1 MFAKDFRNIAW
12 NALSGKWGRFALVTL
27 IYELI
32 LGVCASISN
41 VATLIIGGPFLL
53 GMAGIAF
60 KVLDNI
66 EFDVKNLFDGFERFS
81 DALVLYLVNNLFIFL
96 WSLLFVVP
104 GIIKYYEYSMSYYIL
119 LENPEMK
126 HQEARRAS
134 MKIMDGNKGR
144 LFCLHLSFV
153 GWFILSAFTLGI
165 LLLWVVPYMET
176 AQAAFYREICR
187 EKIGKINVQACVEY

>member
-1 MFAKDFRNIAW
+1 MCAKDFRTLAW
-12 NALSGKWGRFALVTL
+12 NALSGKWGKFALAALV
-27 IYELI
+27 YELI

-41 VATLIIGGPFLL
+41 VATLVIGGPFVL

-60 KVLDNI
+60 SVLDGVDFEIN
-66 EFDVKNLFDGFERFS
+66 NLFDGFKWFS
-81 DALVLYLVNNLFIFL
+81 DALVLYVLNNLFIFL

-119 LENPEMK
+119 LENPGMK

-134 MKIMDGNKGR
+134 MKLMEDNKAR
-144 LFCLHLSFV
+144 LFCLHFSFI
-153 GWFILSAFTLGI
+153 GWIILSAFTFGI
-165 LLLWVVPYMET
+165 LLFWVIPYMET

-187 EKIGKINVQACVEY
+187 EKTGKVAVSASVEY

>member
-1 MFAKDFRNIAW
+1 MFAKDFKNIAW
-12 NALSGKWGRFALVTL
+12 NLLSGKWGKFALVTL
-27 IYELI
+27 VYELI
-32 LGVCASISN
+32 LGVCASVSN

-53 GMAGIAF
+53 GMAGVAF
-60 KVLDNI
+60 KVLDSV

-81 DALVLYLVNNLFIFL
+81 DALVLYVVNNLFIFL

-104 GIIKYYEYSMSYYIL
+104 GIIKYYQYSMSYYIL
-119 LENPEMK
+119 LENPGMK

-134 MKIMDGNKGR
+134 MKLMEDNKAR
-144 LFCLHLSFV
+144 LFCLHLSFI

-187 EKIGKINVQACVEY
+187 EKTGKISAQASVEY

>member
-12 NALSGKWGRFALVTL
+12 NSLSGVWGKFALVTL

-32 LGVCASISN
+32 LGVCASIAN
-41 VATLIIGGPFLL
+41 AATLVVTGPLML
-53 GMAGIAF
+53 GMAGVAF
-60 KVLDNI
+60 KILDNI

-81 DALVLYLVNNLFIFL
+81 AALVLYVVNSLFIFL

-104 GIIKYYEYSMSYYIL
+104 GVIKYYEYSMSYYIL
-119 LENPEMK
+119 LENPDMK
-126 HQEARRAS
+126 HQEARRES
-134 MKIMDGNKGR
+134 MKLMDGNKAR
-144 LFCLHLSFV
+144 LFCLHLSFI
-153 GWFILSAFTLGI
+153 GWVILSAFTFGI

-187 EKIGKINVQACVEY
+187 EKTGKINAQASIEY

>member
-12 NALSGKWGRFALVTL
+12 NALSCKWGRFALVTL

-60 KVLDNI
+60 KALDNI

-187 EKIGKINVQACVEY
+187 EKTGKINAQACVEY